1 MKFRAAGK
9 HLHRVVSL
17 PVRGAWIEMMRRFRN
32 ARSLRSLPVRGAWI
46 EMRPLIDGGRGILSL
61 PVRGAWIEIP
71 SISTLCHSP
80 PSLPVRG
87 AWIEIETAGER
98 KQKRCGRSPC
108 GERGLKYQVVNFS
121 VVAYGRSPCGERG
134 LKYRYANGQGSPT
147 VSLPVRG
154 AWIEILCRKAACPL
168 TLIAPRAGSVD

>member
-46 EMRPLIDGGRGILSL
+46 EMRPLIDGGRGIL
-61 PVRGAWIEIP
+61 
-71 SISTLCHSP
+71 
-80 PSLPVRG
+80 SLPVRG